1 MFRGDS
7 HTATPVNQQET
18 GAGGPLCASSE
29 RSGTSV
35 IVVVFLPVR
44 LCQEEIMRVGST
56 HLTPDPLSQIP
67 LQVREEGGGQEV
79 VAG

>member
-7 HTATPVNQQET
+7 HTATPADKQET
-18 GAGGPLCASSE
+18 RAGGRLRASSE

-35 IVVVFLPVR
+35 LVVVFLPVR
-44 LCQEEIMRVGST
+44 LCQEEIMRVGNT
-56 HLTPDPLSQIP
+56 HLTPDTLSQIP